1 MSAIRSPQ
9 RVARDQQG
17 ATLVVVLIMLVVLTL
32 FAVAVINLSNL
43 NAKAVGNMQQRKN
56 AEIVAQGA
64 IEQVLSSSAPF
75 YSPAAAVAVTVP
87 TGMAVNVSNRVC
99 TGSAAATG
107 YSLAQQLVP
116 EDDYWDFQVS
126 VTDNVTGASAVVH
139 QGIKI
144 RMLAGNCP
152 L

>member
-1 MSAIRSPQ
+1 MSAFRPAP
-9 RVARDQQG
+9 RAARAQHG

-56 AEIVAQGA
+56 AEIVAQSA

-75 YSPAAAVAVTVP
+75 YTPTSVPAITAP
-87 TGMAVNVSNRVC
+87 SGMTVNVSNRVC

-116 EDDYWDFQVS
+116 EDDFWDFQVS
-126 VTDNVTGASAVVH
+126 VSDNVTGANAVVH

>member
-1 MSAIRSPQ
+1 MSAIRRP
-9 RVARDQQG
+9 RNPQQG

-56 AEIVAQGA
+56 AEILAQSA
-64 IEQVLSSSAPF
+64 IEQVLSSSAAF
-75 YSPAAAVAVTVP
+75 YSPTAAVTVTAP
-87 TGMAVNVSNRVC
+87 SGMAVAVSNRVC
-99 TGSAAATG
+99 TGSTAATG

-126 VTDNVTGASAVVH
+126 VSDNVTGANAVVH
-139 QGIKI
+139 QGIKV

>member
-1 MSAIRSPQ
+1 MSAIRRP
-9 RVARDQQG
+9 RNLQQG

-56 AEIVAQGA
+56 AEILAQSA
-64 IEQVLSSSAPF
+64 IEQVLNSSAAF
-75 YSPAAAVAVTVP
+75 YSPTAAITVAAP
-87 TGMAVNVSNRVC
+87 SGMAVAVSNRVC
-99 TGSAAATG
+99 TGSTAATG

-116 EDDYWDFQVS
+116 EDDYWDFQVT
-126 VTDNVTGASAVVH
+126 VTDNVTGANAVVH
-139 QGIKI
+139 QGIKV

>member
-1 MSAIRSPQ
+1 MSANRSL
-9 RVARDQQG
+9 RHAGREQG

-64 IEQVLSSSAPF
+64 IEQVLNSSAPF
-75 YSPAAAVAVTVP
+75 YTPTAAVAVTVP
-87 TGMAVNVSNRVC
+87 SGMAVTVSNRVC

-116 EDDYWDFQVS
+116 EDDYWDFQVTA
-126 VTDNVTGASAVVH
+126 TDNVTGASAVVH

>member
-1 MSAIRSPQ
+1 MSAIRRPRNPASL
-9 RVARDQQG
+9 QQG

-56 AEIVAQGA
+56 AEMLAQTA
-64 IEQVLSSSAPF
+64 IEQVLNSSAAF
-75 YSPAAAVAVTVP
+75 YSPAAPVTVTAP
-87 TGMAVNVSNRVC
+87 SGMAVAVSNRVC
-99 TGSAAATG
+99 TGSVAAAG
-107 YSLAQQLVP
+107 YSLAQALVP
-116 EDDYWDFQVS
+116 EDDYWDFQVT
-126 VTDNVTGASAVVH
+126 VTDNVTGANAVVH
-139 QGIKI
+139 QGIKV